1 MIFVNFGAPPK
12 RAKISRFLCTGLK
25 QVQIWAMWTPNCSWN
40 DHCKRFYLR
49 PRPACI
55 STLQKEIA
63 NFLSTL
69 FNEFYKD
76 ILSNTTKIKRNSTK
90 IFCQTPPKSRGMH
103 RRKLH
108 LNYSQCR
115 FPCMITRELISTDQ
129 REWMREGLWR
139 LEPLMALWNL
149 LVPLMADFFP
159 MPPKLSGNGGSC
171 GHTWAPR

>member
-1 MIFVNFGAPPK
+1 MTELCNEAHDHSLHPLWKLLNNEFRSQSRLTLHSDSRPTCSPSRLHPPFSLPLICQIWGTTALFGPVKGASKTK

-76 ILSNTTKIKRNSTK
+76 ILSNTTKIKRNAQEK
-90 IFCQTPPKSRGMH
+90 IAF
-103 RRKLH
+103 
-108 LNYSQCR
+108 
-115 FPCMITRELISTDQ
+115 EL
-129 REWMREGLWR
+129 
-139 LEPLMALWNL
+139 
-149 LVPLMADFFP
+149 
-159 MPPKLSGNGGSC
+159 
-171 GHTWAPR
+171 